1 MKRSLSLCVLL
12 LVAVACIPRTTSN
25 PPTIRLESPGNA
37 VQVGQGDRVLVQ
49 SVAQD
54 DKGVIKTELWVDGR
68 LYQADRSE
76 EAKGQLVLDV
86 IQIWDADKLGQHT
99 LAVRAYDVEGQTS
112 APVSVAIE
120 VVPPRPTP
128 TPSPTPAVTPTP
140 ATDSGC
146 VPSARFVEDVTVPDN
161 TLYNSGVRFTKTWR
175 LRNDGACVWEAG
187 TQWVNIGGDSM
198 GGQSPAQAPLAEPE
212 RIVDISVEMVAP
224 DAQGTYKG
232 FWRLQAPDGTFF
244 GDQAYVQIVV
254 P

>member
-1 MKRSLSLCVLL
+1 MKRTLSLCVLL
-12 LVAVACIPRTTSN
+12 LVAVACIPRTASE
-25 PPTIRLESPGNA
+25 PPTIQMQSPGNA

-76 EAKGQLVLDV
+76 ESKGQLVFDV
-86 IQIWDADKLGQHT
+86 IQIWDAATLGSHT
-99 LAVRAYDVEGQTS
+99 LALRAYDAEGQTS

-128 TPSPTPAVTPTP
+128 TPSPTPTAAPTP
-140 ATDSGC
+140 ATGSGC

-175 LRNDGACVWEAG
+175 LRNDGECTWEAG
-187 TQWVNIGGDSM
+187 TQWVHIGGDIM

-212 RIVDISVEMVAP
+212 RIVDISVELIAP